1 MKLSTQKWL
10 TPKGN
15 WVHKKGLLPDV
26 LVALPTAKQLN
37 TFNNQLNNQE
47 ALSSKEKREICELFA
62 FLGIKI
68 DSKDFDASYTQA
80 LKKIQTE
87 EKLPVS
93 GKLDQE
99 TLEKINARIFSK
111 YLQEDLSYQK
121 ALTQLKEE
129 LKNDT
134 H

>member
-1 MKLSTQKWL
+1 MFFVQRLESW
-10 TPKGN
+10 
-15 WVHKKGLLPDV
+15 HFLLKQPQ
-26 LVALPTAKQLN
+26 LIQQLN

-47 ALSSKEKREICELFA
+47 GLSSKEQQEICELFA

-68 DSKDFDASYTQA
+68 DSKNFDASYTQA

-99 TLEKINARIFSK
+99 TLEKVNALIFSK

-121 ALTQLKEE
+121 AVTQLKEE
-129 LKNDT
+129 LKIDT
-134 H
+134 N